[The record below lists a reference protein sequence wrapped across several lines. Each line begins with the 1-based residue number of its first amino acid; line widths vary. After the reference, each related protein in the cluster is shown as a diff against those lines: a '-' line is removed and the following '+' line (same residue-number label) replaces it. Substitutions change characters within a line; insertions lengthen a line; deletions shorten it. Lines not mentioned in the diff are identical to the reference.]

1 MTLNRLA
8 YYSLVVL
15 LVAVFLVA
23 LTAVPEPELMAA
35 GVR

>member
-1 MTLNRLA
+1 MTLNRAL

-15 LVAVFLVA
+15 LVAVFFIA
-23 LTAVPEPELMAA
+23 LTAVPESELMAA

>member
-1 MTLNRLA
+1 MTLNRAL

-15 LVAVFLVA
+15 LVAVFFVA
-23 LTAVPEPELMAA
+23 WTAVPETELMAT